1 MFSLFKKK
9 TDGETIEFAIKGM
22 HCPSCALNI
31 DGALEDTPGIKR
43 ASTSYAKAR
52 VTVEFDPAMISKDSI
67 KKVIQEQG
75 YQASDLK

>member
-1 MFSLFKKK
+1 MFPLFKKK
-9 TDGETIEFAIKGM
+9 NAGSSTEFAIKGM

-31 DGALEDTPGIKR
+31 DGALEDTPGIKS
-43 ASTSYAKAR
+43 ASTSFAKAR
-52 VTVEFDPAMISKDSI
+52 VFVEFDPTTISEETI

>member
-1 MFSLFKKK
+1 MFPLFKKK
-9 TDGETIEFAIKGM
+9 IAGSSTEFSIKGM

-31 DGALEDTPGIKR
+31 DGALEDTPGIKS

-52 VTVEFDPAMISKDSI
+52 VMVNYDPTSISKETI

-75 YQASDLK
+75 YQALDLK

>member
-1 MFSLFKKK
+1 MFPLFKKK
-9 TDGETIEFAIKGM
+9 TVGSTTEFAIKGM

-31 DGALEDTPGIKR
+31 DGALEETPGIKS

-52 VTVEFDPAMISKDSI
+52 VSVNFDPTTISEDTI

-75 YQASDLK
+75 YQAEALS